1 MNLDFTNKTVIVT
14 GGTRG
19 IGASLANAFCLTGA
33 KVLVTGTKNEDDVN
47 LDILNHKNN
56 VHYHQLDLLSDES
69 VQQFLYAVNKLD
81 KVDVLINNAGVNKI
95 KTISEISEEDW
106 DWINAVNLKGPFLL
120 SRNVSE
126 KMKQQESGKIINI
139 ASIFSVVSKEKRAAY
154 SSTKWGLIGFT
165 KAVALDLAPFNV
177 LVNAVSPGFVDTA
190 LTRRIIGPK
199 NIKKLVETIPQKRLA
214 NTDEIAN
221 VVLFLCS
228 DLNTYITGQNIIVDG
243 GFTSA

>member
-33 KVLVTGTKNEDDVN
+33 KVLITGTKNEDDVN